1 MGGIKI
7 AILVALTTRGFHT
20 ILAIKSPEIANKPW
34 LGLAMIPLK
43 TRFRNKKVTEY
54 FLPEWGFTVHHSTV
68 HYRRIVLSKP
78 IALRGWTCAFYL
90 VPLAVIAAALLVL
103 FPGRTPKVAATV
115 SAGSSAPLSPNL
127 TPAAHRR
134 IQDTYASLPLAFEQ
148 NQGQTDPQV
157 KYLARGHGY
166 TLFLTAN
173 DAVFSLHSRP
183 VAERSNNQND
193 LSAVVHMHLLGAN
206 AQATVAGTSATA
218 GTANYFIGNDPG
230 KWRTGVARYA
240 RVSYQNLYP
249 GVNMAFHGSGR
260 ELEFDFVL
268 APGANPA
275 PIGLQF
281 SGNQG
286 VKTDDSGDLII
297 SSSAGNVLLH
307 KPVAYQEQNG
317 ARQPVDARFVL
328 KAANQ
333 VSFELGNYDRTRE
346 LVIDPSVS
354 YAYSTY
360 LGGSGDDNGIAI
372 AFDSNGNA
380 YVTGETTSNNFPHA
394 SDALRGPSDAFVTKI
409 AADGSSLIYSTYVG
423 GDLAESGNA
432 IAVDS
437 LGDAFVAGGTQSAN
451 FPTSSNAYQAA
462 PKTGNTGSSFLFELS
477 PNGTTLTYST
487 YLGGSGDDVALGL
500 ALDSAGKNA
509 FLTGVTSSIDF
520 PIPSGLAPIQ
530 GYPGGANNGFVAEL
544 NPGNNGASDLK
555 FSTYLGPGGSTG
567 AGAKAI
573 ALDASGNVYVTGATS
588 DPTFH
593 VTSGAYQAAC
603 GSCTLSTPLLD
614 AFVTVVNPT
623 TNTYVYSTFLG
634 GAGVDVGFGI
644 AVDSAGNAYVTG
656 STTTATSTNGFPA
669 TTGALQAA
677 YGANNDAFVTKLN
690 PTGTA
695 LVYSTYLG
703 GTGSDSASGIAVDKN
718 FNAYVT
724 GSTSSANFPVVSAT
738 QPSLSGTTDID
749 AFVSEINPAGS
760 LLLFSTYLGGT
771 GTQDNLG
778 LGGIAVDNNG
788 AFIYVTGNTSSS
800 HFPLTSAEQ
809 QTPGG
814 GIDAFVVKYALA
826 QSFAMSATTP
836 AAVAPGTSATSTVSL
851 TAYNGYSSPVNL
863 SCTVTGA
870 GSPAPACS
878 GASSF
883 SPNPATPASPAATST
898 LTITTT
904 ANHAENFVP
913 RKLFYALWMPIGG
926 IALVGMGFTSK
937 EQRRRKLMGLLMLG
951 MILTTLLIMP
961 ACGGSSS
968 GGGGGGGSGG
978 TPAGAY
984 TVTITGTGTDAAA
997 ITQSAQVTLTVN

>member
-115 SAGSSAPLSPNL
+115 SAGSSASLSPNL

-134 IQDTYASLPLAFEQ
+134 IQDSYASLPLAFEQ

-183 VAERSNNQND
+183 VAERSKNQKD

-206 AQATVAGTSATA
+206 AQPTVAGTSATA

-249 GVNMAFHGSGR
+249 GVNMAFHGSGH

-281 SGNQG
+281 SGNKG

-380 YVTGETTSNNFPHA
+380 YVTGETASSNFPGA
-394 SDALRGPSDAFVTKI
+394 NGGLRGLKNAFVAKL
-409 AADGSSLIYSTYVG
+409 AADGSKLIYFTYVG
-423 GDLAESGNA
+423 GTQADSGNG
-432 IAVDS
+432 IAVDAS
-437 LGDAFVAGGTQSAN
+437 GDAVVAGGTQSPDLPASPGA
-451 FPTSSNAYQAA
+451 FQSLPKPGNA
-462 PKTGNTGSSFLFELS
+462 GSAFLFKLS
-477 PNGTTLTYST
+477 PDGTKLLYCT
-487 YLGGSGDDVALGL
+487 YLGGSVDDVAYGV
-500 ALDSAGKNA
+500 ALDSAGNA
-509 FLTGVTSSIDF
+509 YLGGVTSSLDF
-520 PIPSGLAPIQ
+520 PIPTNLVPLQSAS
-530 GYPGGANNGFVAEL
+530 GANDGFIAEL
-544 NPGNNGASDLK
+544 NPGGNGASDLK
-555 FSTYLGPGGSTG
+555 FSTYLGPGGGTA
-567 AGAKAI
+567 AGVKAI
-573 ALDASGNVYVTGATS
+573 ALDSSNNIYVTGATL
-588 DPTFH
+588 DATFH
-593 VTSGAYQAAC
+593 VTSGAYQSAC
-603 GSCTLSTPLLD
+603 GSCPNAFD
-614 AFVTVVNPT
+614 AFVTVINPT

-634 GAGVDVGFGI
+634 GAGADVGFGI
-644 AVDSAGNAYVTG
+644 AVDSAGDAYVTG

-669 TTGALQAA
+669 TAGARQTV
-677 YGANNDAFVTKLN
+677 YGTNTDAFVTKLN

-695 LVYSTYLG
+695 LLYSTYLG
-703 GTGSDSASGIAVDKN
+703 GTGADSASGIAVDKN

-724 GSTSSANFPVVSAT
+724 GSTSSTDFPTVGPT
-738 QPSLSGTTDID
+738 QSSLAGGVD
-749 AFVSEINPAGS
+749 AFVSEINPANPAIS
-760 LLLFSTYLGGT
+760 QLVFSTYLGGT
-771 GTQDNLG
+771 GTEDNLG
-778 LGGIAVDNNG
+778 LGGIAVDTNG
-788 AFIYVTGNTSSS
+788 AFIYVTGNTSSTN
-800 HFPLTSAEQ
+800 FPLTSAEQ

-814 GIDAFVVKYALA
+814 RIDAFVVKYALA

-851 TAYNGYSSPVNL
+851 TAYDGYSSPVNL
-863 SCTVTGA
+863 TCTITGA

-997 ITQSAQVTLTVN
+997 ITQTTQVTLTVN